1 MGWDPLNDIRYGVE
15 KERALLKD
23 NGLGESAGWWNGL
36 MGQVSGA
43 TDEGVTRKRSSMES
57 AQAKTD
63 YKDLYERNT
72 GKAWT
77 DGMSAGAALEA
88 IDTAKTTKSEDR
100 FAKQLRLQTQAGMAP
115 ITAQLQATAAENSA
129 QRSADALKFDYL
141 EKKDS
146 NRYDLARAERLDD
159 KAESRRERLDMLDR
173 QDHRYDQQMQR
184 YDKRRREESIQG
196 LIGGLA
202 ALGAAFAV

>member
-1 MGWDPLNDIRYGVE
+1 
-15 KERALLKD
+15 
-23 NGLGESAGWWNGL
+23 
-36 MGQVSGA
+36 
-43 TDEGVTRKRSSMES
+43 
-57 AQAKTD
+57 
-63 YKDLYERNT
+63 
-72 GKAWT
+72 
-77 DGMSAGAALEA
+77 
-88 IDTAKTTKSEDR
+88 
-100 FAKQLRLQTQAGMAP
+100 MAP

-146 NRYDLARAERLDD
+146 NRYELARAEALES
-159 KAESRRERLDMLDR
+159 KAESRRDRLDLLDR
-173 QDHRYDQQMQR
+173 QDHRYAQEMQR